1 MVAAGPLAPPGQR
14 QVGLAVDLGTTNVAG
29 FLVDLESG
37 ARVASLGIENPQ
49 MAWGADV
56 ISRMNH
62 PLPGAAQATELR
74 TAATTA
80 INSLAHDLCTSVG
93 GTAADIVDVA
103 ICGNTVMQ
111 HLLLGLPV
119 RQLGRAPFVVATRDD

>member
-37 ARVASLGIENPQ
+37 ARGASLGIENPQ
-49 MAWGADV
+49 VGWGADV
-56 ISRMNH
+56 ISRMNPAIH
-62 PLPGAAQATELR
+62 GAAQATELR
-74 TAATTA
+74 MAATTA

-103 ICGNTVMQ
+103 ICCNNAMP
-111 HLLLGLPV
+111 HLLLGLP
-119 RQLGRAPFVVATRDD
+119 G

>member
-62 PLPGAAQATELR
+62 AIHRRAQATELR

-93 GTAADIVDVA
+93 GTAADILDGA
-103 ICGNTVMQ
+103 ICGNTAMQ
-111 HLLLGLPV
+111 HLLLGRPGRRLP
-119 RQLGRAPFVVATRDD
+119 RPPL